1 MEVLVQQTVISVA
14 APTGAAIDVE
24 VVPRL
29 VVENATS
36 GPPGPPGGT
45 AGVNFTQST
54 PSSVWTINHNLGYR
68 PGVELFDTGGNEFV
82 AQVLHTSVNQV
93 VVTLADPIAGSAR
106 LV

>member
-1 MEVLVQQTVISVA
+1 MEIIVQQMVVSVA
-14 APTGAAIDVE
+14 AQTAPAIEVQVGASI
-24 VVPRL
+24 
-29 VVENATS
+29 VVEQAAS

-45 AGVNFTQST
+45 AGVNFIQPT
-54 PSSVWTINHNLGYR
+54 PASVWTINHNLGYR
-68 PGVELFDTGGNEFV
+68 PGVELLDTGGNEFV